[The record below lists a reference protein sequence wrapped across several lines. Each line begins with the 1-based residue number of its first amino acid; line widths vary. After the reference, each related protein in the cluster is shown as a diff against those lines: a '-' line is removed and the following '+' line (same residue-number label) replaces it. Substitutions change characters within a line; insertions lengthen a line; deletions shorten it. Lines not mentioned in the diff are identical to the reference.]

1 VAPLAGRFGIT
12 FRVPYSSFAFD
23 VADGEGG
30 LREVRSSGLG
40 NVYVGFIYGDGTGR
54 LHSSSSIGVCLP
66 TAEASDADAAGLAW
80 LANPYD
86 LDRFAPQLMSIR
98 ADYAVRWL
106 FDSGAQCG
114 LSLGHALVLPTGAG
128 HEGRSEGWIRAGV
141 AAGWNRAGF
150 LLLAEYGALVSYTV
164 PDPASHLFPALAAGL
179 QYVGGPVRPKVFW
192 VRQLDREMRR
202 VVDHSIGVGI
212 EFVP

>member
-1 VAPLAGRFGIT
+1 VKNRFLTDPRAGAAIALALLLLAFVPPAAGQSLLLNDPDGASLRLGTQFLTPSWATNVDSRLSSGTGDFYGVAPLAGRFGVT

-30 LREVRSSGLG
+30 VREVRSSGLG
-40 NVYVGFIYGDGTGR
+40 N
-54 LHSSSSIGVCLP
+54 
-66 TAEASDADAAGLAW
+66 
-80 LANPYD
+80 
-86 LDRFAPQLMSIR
+86 
-98 ADYAVRWL
+98 
-106 FDSGAQCG
+106 
-114 LSLGHALVLPTGAG
+114 
-128 HEGRSEGWIRAGV
+128 
-141 AAGWNRAGF
+141 
-150 LLLAEYGALVSYTV
+150 VSYTV